1 MLDTIPISTESPI
14 RMSARFGSSFF
25 DRFSLE
31 LATSEALRA
40 ESYRLRHR
48 IYVRELQYERAEDF
62 PHGLEFDA
70 WDRRALTVLLR
81 HRASNRFIGCV
92 RLITADPD
100 DPTQPFPFE
109 ATARAHLPQDARGV
123 GQVPAQV
130 PAQISDI
137 AGLNPAPRKHI
148 GEVSRLAI
156 VREFR
161 RRCNDDD
168 PDLIPYTDWTGA
180 GPDRRSSDR
189 VPPALGLIFS
199 ATWLGIEIGLEAVF
213 VIMELRLARLL
224 RSLGLHFTQITEPV
238 QFRGL
243 RAAFEI
249 RREALMGELAP
260 PLRDI
265 LDLVRSRVL
274 ALAPEKAVPAP
285 ALAGC

>member
-1 MLDTIPISTESPI
+1 MLDTISSSPRSPI
-14 RMSARFGSSFF
+14 RMTTHFGSSFF
-25 DRFSLE
+25 ERFSLE
-31 LATSEALRA
+31 LATSDALRA

-70 WDRRALTVLLR
+70 WDERALTVLLR
-81 HRASNRFIGCV
+81 HRASRQFIGCV

-100 DPTQPFPFE
+100 DPAQPFPFE
-109 ATARAHLPQDARGV
+109 TTAGEHLPQAARGP
-123 GQVPAQV
+123 QR
-130 PAQISDI
+130 
-137 AGLNPAPRKHI
+137 GLGTAPRKRI

-161 RRCNDDD
+161 RRCDDND
-168 PDLIPYTDWTGA
+168 PDLAPYLDPSGA

-249 RREALMGELAP
+249 RREALLGDLAP

-274 ALAPEKAVPAP
+274 ALAPERAVLAPVPA
-285 ALAGC
+285 